1 MIQRLALLLLFVAGS
16 AVAQEFGRAGG
27 GELQMQAKQPGGFSG
42 SFGFSIGKGDFGSK
56 QIGGALG
63 GALVAD
69 RLWFFATAQRDERRQ
84 FVSELPQLPQPTAMA
99 DGKLLA
105 QLSDRQLL
113 AAAAGTGR
121 EQTATA
127 PVLTLPSSFLSMH
140 YTGMLSSSSYFT
152 ASVTTRRTT
161 AEPAFTVFH

>member
-105 QLSDRQLL
+105 QLL

-140 YTGMLSSSSYFT
+140 YTGMLSSSSNFT